1 LSQTVSWAEAAALL
15 RQAADAYKR
24 LLEPAQQKLREL
36 MQGAVYKFA
45 VAQYMQVRCSA
56 TKLP

>member
-1 LSQTVSWAEAAALL
+1 MSWAEAAALL